1 MTTTSNDAETQTG
14 AGQQGRRAVPRA
26 KLWIFFGLF
35 FIVAVTMY
43 AGTMY
48 RIQNYGYTGIGQ
60 DQLAHPEQD
69 GKAQTN
75 EAQSNEAQAA
85 PKN

>member
-1 MTTTSNDAETQTG
+1 MNTMPSEAEGSNG
-14 AGQQGRRAVPRA
+14 ANEGHNRPGVPRA

-43 AGTMY
+43 GGTMY

-60 DQLAHPEQD
+60 DQLANPEQD
-69 GKAQTN
+69 K
-75 EAQSNEAQAA
+75 AA
-85 PKN
+85 PATPTK

>member
-1 MTTTSNDAETQTG
+1 MNTKPNEVDGSNGVNE
-14 AGQQGRRAVPRA
+14 GQNRPAVPRA

-43 AGTMY
+43 ATTMY

-69 GKAQTN
+69 KAAAATKTN
-75 EAQSNEAQAA
+75 
-85 PKN
+85 

>member
-1 MTTTSNDAETQTG
+1 MTTTPDTATVSNAG
-14 AGQQGRRAVPRA
+14 ANARPGPSRA

-35 FIVAVTMY
+35 FIVAVGMY

-69 GKAQTN
+69 AAAKPSAAQPVQN
-75 EAQSNEAQAA
+75 
-85 PKN
+85 

>member
-1 MTTTSNDAETQTG
+1 MNTMPSDIEGPNGANAEHN
-14 AGQQGRRAVPRA
+14 RPAVPRL

-35 FIVAVTMY
+35 FIVAVAMY

-60 DQLAHPEQD
+60 DQLAHPEQ
-69 GKAQTN
+69 G
-75 EAQSNEAQAA
+75 QAA
-85 PKN
+85 SGTPEN

>member
-1 MTTTSNDAETQTG
+1 MTTMPKEADGQNNTSG
-14 AGQQGRRAVPRA
+14 GGRPGVSRV

-35 FIVAVTMY
+35 FIVAVSMY

-69 GKAQTN
+69 
-75 EAQSNEAQAA
+75 QAA
-85 PKN
+85 NPAPATKNN

>member
-1 MTTTSNDAETQTG
+1 MNATPESTTGSTADA
-14 AGQQGRRAVPRA
+14 QGHHGPSRT

-35 FIVAVTMY
+35 FIVAVGMY

-60 DQLAHPEQD
+60 DQLAHPKED
-69 GKAQTN
+69 GQNAPAQPVQN
-75 EAQSNEAQAA
+75 
-85 PKN
+85 